1 MVALSPTGSP
11 SCNYWIYSPSLS
23 HLLEISFSKYIIND
37 SILSFQP
44 EKKLELEAKMMY
56 EETKMRK
63 RSVGNI
69 RFIGELYK
77 LRMLTSP
84 IMMRIIGTLLERGDE
99 ESLECLCKL
108 LTTIG
113 KILEAQCGT
122 QQKAMV

>member
-1 MVALSPTGSP
+1 
-11 SCNYWIYSPSLS
+11 
-23 HLLEISFSKYIIND
+23 
-37 SILSFQP
+37 
-44 EKKLELEAKMMY
+44 MY
-56 EETKMRK
+56 DETKLRK

-113 KILEAQCGT
+113 KILETQCAQ
-122 QQKAMV
+122 QPKAMVRIYLFDVVCVFYMYVYALLNCLAGKLQ

>member
-1 MVALSPTGSP
+1 M
-11 SCNYWIYSPSLS
+11 
-23 HLLEISFSKYIIND
+23 LL
-37 SILSFQP
+37 
-44 EKKLELEAKMMY
+44 KLDY
-56 EETKMRK
+56 DETKLRK

-84 IMMRIIGTLLERGDE
+84 IMMRIIGTLLEKRDE

-113 KILEAQCGT
+113 KLLETQCN
-122 QQKAMV
+122 QQPKAMVSGQVEYHVKFCSIMENIVGYFCVMVH

>member
-1 MVALSPTGSP
+1 MILATYGVQGEFYFL
-11 SCNYWIYSPSLS
+11 
-23 HLLEISFSKYIIND
+23 HLRLLLIKQ
-37 SILSFQP
+37 SILFQS
-44 EKKLELEAKMMY
+44 EKKLELQAKLMY
-56 EETKMRK
+56 DETKLRK

-84 IMMRIIGTLLERGDE
+84 IMMRIIGTLLDRGDE

-113 KILEAQCGT
+113 KILETQCAT

>member
-1 MVALSPTGSP
+1 
-11 SCNYWIYSPSLS
+11 
-23 HLLEISFSKYIIND
+23 
-37 SILSFQP
+37 
-44 EKKLELEAKMMY
+44 MY
-56 EETKMRK
+56 DETKLRK